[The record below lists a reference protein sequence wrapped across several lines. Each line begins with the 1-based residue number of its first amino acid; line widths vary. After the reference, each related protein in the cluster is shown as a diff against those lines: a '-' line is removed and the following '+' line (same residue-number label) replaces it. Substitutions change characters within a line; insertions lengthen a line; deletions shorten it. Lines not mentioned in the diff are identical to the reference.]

1 MTLRARLAW
10 TYGVGLAIG
19 LLIFA
24 IVSIAT
30 IDRVQR
36 TGLDARLEAAAQA
49 AAPLAIWRGGRLR
62 VDPDDRRQFDAIFTR
77 DVAGALLDTRGR
89 ALARSVERV
98 PPAIVASTL
107 ANTEAHTFDLG
118 KGEGALRAFVAPIE
132 VADGSTVG
140 YSVSWRESGSIDEFE
155 RAVILGMIAI
165 ALAILA
171 LAAGAAWLL
180 AGRALRPLGRMS
192 ALATDIEAHDLSRRL
207 HAPGGDELG
216 RLSIAF
222 DRMLDRLE
230 AAFTRQHRFTADASH
245 ELRAPLSVIR
255 AEADLALRRERGGD
269 QYRRALA
276 TIAREADRLEELVEA
291 LLASSRADA
300 GAMARA
306 PVDLTTLAH
315 DVAEHLQPSA
325 RAKNVDLLVSG
336 NAPDQPAADA
346 ASIERALTAVVHNA
360 IAWTPPGGLVTIE
373 IGPHALGV
381 ADTGPGFSPEGLEH
395 ATERFWRGDPSRP
408 RGSSGLGLAIARTL
422 IEANGGR
429 IELSN
434 RPSSGGYV
442 AFIWPSS

>member
-24 IVSIAT
+24 IVSIVT

-36 TGLDARLEAAAQA
+36 TGLDSRLESAAQA
-49 AAPLAIWRGGRLR
+49 AAPLATWRARTLA
-62 VDPDDRRQFDAIFTR
+62 VDPDDRKQFDAIFTR
-77 DVAGALLDTRGR
+77 DVSGAIFDARGR
-89 ALARSVERV
+89 AVVQSVERI
-98 PPAIVASTL
+98 PPAIVSATL
-107 ANTEAHTFDLG
+107 ANAEPHTFDVGLG
-118 KGEGALRAFVAPIE
+118 ANALRAFVAPIE
-132 VADGSTVG
+132 VANGSTVG
-140 YSVSWRESGSIDEFE
+140 FSVSWRESDSIGEFE
-155 RAVILGMIAI
+155 RSVAFGMIAI

-171 LAAGAAWLL
+171 LAAGAAWLM
-180 AGRALRPLGRMS
+180 AGRVLRPLQRMS

-269 QYRRALA
+269 EYRRALA
-276 TIAREADRLEELVEA
+276 AIAREADRLEELVEA
-291 LLASSRADA
+291 LLASSRTDA
-300 GAMARA
+300 GAMARS
-306 PVDLTTLAH
+306 PVDLATIAH
-315 DVAEHLQPSA
+315 DVAEHLEPSA
-325 RAKNVDLLVSG
+325 RAKGVALLVTGS
-336 NAPDQPAADA
+336 APDQLAADA

-360 IAWTPPGGLVTIE
+360 IAWTPPGGRVAIE
-373 IGPHALGV
+373 VGPHALEV
-381 ADTGPGFSPEGLEH
+381 VDSGPGFSPDGLEH

-429 IELSN
+429 VRLSN
-434 RPSSGGYV
+434 RRPSGGDV

>member
-1 MTLRARLAW
+1 VTLRARLAW
-10 TYGVGLAIG
+10 TYGIGLGIG

-24 IVSIAT
+24 IVSIVT

-36 TGLDARLEAAAQA
+36 TGLDARLEAAAHA
-49 AAPLAIWRGGRLR
+49 AAPLAIWRDGRLR

-77 DVAGALLDTRGR
+77 DVAGAILDARGR
-89 ALARSVERV
+89 TLARSVERV
-98 PPAIVASTL
+98 PPEIVASTL
-107 ANTEAHTFDLG
+107 ANAEPHTFDLG
-118 KGEGALRAFVAPIE
+118 KGESALRAFVAPIE
-132 VADGSTVG
+132 IADGSTVG
-140 YSVSWRESGSIDEFE
+140 YSVSWRESDSIDEFE
-155 RAVILGMIAI
+155 RSVVLGMAAI
-165 ALAILA
+165 ALAILV

-207 HAPGGDELG
+207 HAPGDDELG
-216 RLSIAF
+216 RLSVAF

-255 AEADLALRRERGGD
+255 AEADLALRRERAGD
-269 QYRRALA
+269 EYRRALA

-300 GAMARA
+300 GAMARG
-306 PVDLTTLAH
+306 PVDLATLAH
-315 DVAEHLQPSA
+315 DVAEHLEPSA
-325 RAKNVDLLVSG
+325 RAKNVALLVGGS
-336 NAPDQPAADA
+336 APDQLAADA

-360 IAWTPPGGLVTIE
+360 IAWTPPGGRVAIE

-381 ADTGPGFSPEGLEH
+381 GDTGPGFSPEGLEH

-422 IEANGGR
+422 IEANGGG

-434 RPSSGGYV
+434 RPPSGGYV

>member
-10 TYGVGLAIG
+10 TYGVGLAVG

-24 IVSIAT
+24 IVSIVT
-30 IDRVQR
+30 VDRVQR
-36 TGLDARLEAAAQA
+36 NGLDARLESAAQA
-49 AAPLAIWRGGRLR
+49 AAPLAIWRSGSLA

-77 DVAGALLDTRGR
+77 DVSGALFNARGSP
-89 ALARSVERV
+89 LAQSVERI
-98 PPAIVASTL
+98 PPAIVAAAL
-107 ANTEAHTFDLG
+107 ANPEPHTFDVG
-118 KGEGALRAFVAPIE
+118 KGETKLRAFVAPIE
-132 VADGSTVG
+132 IADGSTVG
-140 YSVSWRESGSIDEFE
+140 FSVSWRESDSIDEFE
-155 RAVILGMIAI
+155 RAFVLGMIAI

-171 LAAGAAWLL
+171 IAAGAAWLL
-180 AGRALRPLGRMS
+180 AERALRPLQRMS
-192 ALATDIEAHDLSRRL
+192 GLATDIEAHDLSRRL
-207 HAPGGDELG
+207 NAPGSDELG

-255 AEADLALRRERGGD
+255 AEADLALRRERESD
-269 QYRRALA
+269 EYRRALS

-300 GAMARA
+300 GAMARG
-306 PVDLTTLAH
+306 PVDLATVAH
-315 DVAEHLQPSA
+315 DVAEHLEPSA
-325 RAKNVDLLVSG
+325 RAKNIALLVSG
-336 NAPDQPAADA
+336 TAPDQPAADA

-360 IAWTPPGGLVTIE
+360 IAWTPPGGRVTIE
-373 IGPHALGV
+373 VGPNALAV
-381 ADTGPGFSPEGLEH
+381 VDSGPGFSPDGLDH

-434 RPSSGGYV
+434 RLPSGGNV
-442 AFIWPSS
+442 SFIWPSS